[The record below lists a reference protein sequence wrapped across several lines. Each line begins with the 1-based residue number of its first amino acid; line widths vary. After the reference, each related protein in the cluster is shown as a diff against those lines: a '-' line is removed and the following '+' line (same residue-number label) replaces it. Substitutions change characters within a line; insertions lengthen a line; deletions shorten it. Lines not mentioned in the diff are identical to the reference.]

1 MCDEPN
7 PAWSADDIE
16 LYDDWGEW
24 DESGHKA
31 RVGWLEWSEVDVLGF
46 TRWFAY
52 VLRFRALIEINFHMC
67 FHLCHRACQTL
78 AVHVSL

>member
-16 LYDDWGEW
+16 LDDDWGEW

-46 TRWFAY
+46 TLWSG
-52 VLRFRALIEINFHMC
+52 H
-67 FHLCHRACQTL
+67 
-78 AVHVSL
+78 